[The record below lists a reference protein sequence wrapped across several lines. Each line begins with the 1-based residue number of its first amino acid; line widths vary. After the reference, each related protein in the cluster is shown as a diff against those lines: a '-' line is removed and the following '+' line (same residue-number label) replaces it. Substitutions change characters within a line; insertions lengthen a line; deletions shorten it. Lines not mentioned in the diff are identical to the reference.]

1 MSQCERM
8 KERLVLDEEDV
19 EYLDMIEEFRHRL
32 KITLRG
38 SPTKIGTPAKEEV
51 TETVSVPKQKEASSL
66 RKKGKMF
73 KRKKRKKRKD

>member
-38 SPTKIGTPAKEEV
+38 SPTKSGTPAKEEV
-51 TETVSVPKQKEASSL
+51 TETVSVPK
-66 RKKGKMF
+66 
-73 KRKKRKKRKD
+73 